1 MGNGAG
7 SAKWLG
13 YLEAYQNALRL
24 GRLES
29 YRQRR
34 WQQSDEL
41 FSWLEQSTLPDL
53 SMEQALVLYRASGGG
68 RTGEFRTNPI
78 EEVRDSLDFLLFDT
92 IMLEG
97 RFDECAA
104 PEGAYNLAG
113 TGKEFYS
120 YLLCLR
126 SPALFA
132 VWNSHAE
139 RALRRLEIF
148 PKTLRKGHLGL
159 RYLDLLESLQ
169 PVRQQLGLADFR
181 VVDEFAYALSQPA
194 DRTSG

>member
-1 MGNGAG
+1 MGNGTG
-7 SAKWLG
+7 NPKWLDHWETYQLARKLG
-13 YLEAYQNALRL
+13 QLE
-24 GRLES
+24 G

-34 WQQSDEL
+34 WQRSGE
-41 FSWLEQSTLPDL
+41 FFTWLDQSTLPSL
-53 SMEQALVLYRASGGG
+53 TMEQALVLYHASGGG
-68 RTGEFRTNPI
+68 KTGEFKTNPI

-97 RFDECAA
+97 RFDECASQ
-104 PEGAYNLAG
+104 EGAYNLAG

-126 SPALFA
+126 DPALFA
-132 VWNSHAE
+132 VWNAHAE

-159 RYLDLLESLQ
+159 CYLDLLETMQ

-181 VVDEFAYALSQPA
+181 SVDEFAYALSQPA
-194 DRTSG
+194 KRTGG

>member
-1 MGNGAG
+1 MVNGTGGAN
-7 SAKWLG
+7 WLG
-13 YLEAYQNALRL
+13 HWEAYQQALRL
-24 GRLES
+24 GQLEG

-34 WQQSDEL
+34 WQRSDE
-41 FSWLEQSTLPDL
+41 FSAWLDQSTLTSL
-53 SMEQALVLYRASGGG
+53 TMEGALVLYRASGGG
-68 RTGEFRTNPI
+68 RTGEFKTNPI

-97 RFDECAA
+97 RFDECASQ
-104 PEGAYNLAG
+104 EGAYNLAG

-139 RALRRLEIF
+139 RALRRLDIF
-148 PKTLRKGHLGL
+148 PKTLRKGHLGI

-181 VVDEFAYALSQPA
+181 SVDEFAYALSRPA
-194 DRTSG
+194 KQTGG

>member
-1 MGNGAG
+1 MDDGTGKAN
-7 SAKWLG
+7 WLSHW
-13 YLEAYQNALRL
+13 EAYQQALRL
-24 GRLES
+24 GQLEG

-34 WQQSDEL
+34 WQRSGEL
-41 FSWLEQSTLPDL
+41 STWLDQSTLPSL
-53 SMEQALVLYRASGGG
+53 TMEQALVLYRASGGG
-68 RTGEFRTNPI
+68 RAGEFKTNPI
-78 EEVRDSLDFLLFDT
+78 EDVRDSLDFLLFDT

-97 RFDECAA
+97 RFEECASQ
-104 PEGAYNLAG
+104 EGAYNLAG

-126 SPALFA
+126 SPALLA
-132 VWNSHAE
+132 AWNSHAE

-148 PKTLRKGHLGL
+148 PNTLHNGHLGL

-181 VVDEFAYALSQPA
+181 SVDEFAYSLSLPA
-194 DRTSG
+194 KRTGR

>member
-1 MGNGAG
+1 MGTGTG

-13 YLEAYQNALRL
+13 HWEAYQQALRL
-24 GRLES
+24 GQLER

-34 WQQSDEL
+34 WQRSDE
-41 FSWLEQSTLPDL
+41 FSTWLDQSNLPSL
-53 SMEQALVLYRASGGG
+53 TMEQALVLYRASGGG
-68 RTGEFRTNPI
+68 KTGDFKTNPI

-97 RFDECAA
+97 RFDECASQ
-104 PEGAYNLAG
+104 EGAYNLAG

-126 SPALFA
+126 GPALFA

-181 VVDEFAYALSQPA
+181 FVDEVAYALSQPA
-194 DRTSG
+194 KKTGE

>member
-1 MGNGAG
+1 MGNGTG
-7 SAKWLG
+7 SAKLLG
-13 YLEAYQNALRL
+13 HWKAYQQALIL
-24 GRLES
+24 GQLEG

-34 WQQSDEL
+34 WQRSGEFSTWLDQSN
-41 FSWLEQSTLPDL
+41 LPNL
-53 SMEQALVLYRASGGG
+53 TTEQALVLYRASGGR
-68 RTGEFRTNPI
+68 RTGEFKTNPI
-78 EEVRDSLDFLLFDT
+78 EEIRDSLDFLLFDS

-97 RFDECAA
+97 RFDECASH
-104 PEGAYNLAG
+104 EGAYNLAG
-113 TGKEFYS
+113 AGKEFYS

-159 RYLDLLESLQ
+159 RYLDLLDSLQ
-169 PVRQQLGLADFR
+169 PVRQQLGLADYR
-181 VVDEFAYALSQPA
+181 SVDEFAYALSKPLI
-194 DRTSG
+194 RTGG

>member
-7 SAKWLG
+7 TAKWLMHW
-13 YLEAYQNALRL
+13 EAYQQALTQ

-29 YRQRR
+29 YRRRR
-34 WQQSDEL
+34 WERSGEFSAWLGQSA
-41 FSWLEQSTLPDL
+41 LPGL
-53 SMEQALVLYRASGGG
+53 TREQALVLYRASGGG
-68 RTGEFRTNPI
+68 KTGEFKTNPI

-97 RFDECAA
+97 RFEECASQ
-104 PEGAYNLAG
+104 EGAYNLAG

-126 SPALFA
+126 SPALLA
-132 VWNSHAE
+132 AWNSHAE

-148 PKTLRKGHLGL
+148 PNTLHNGHLGL

-181 VVDEFAYALSQPA
+181 SVDEFAYSLSLPA
-194 DRTSG
+194 KRTGR